1 MKHNLGYFGKIVVTL
16 QNISAG
22 CALALLVWYKEN
34 IIKI

>member
-22 CALALLVWYKEN
+22 CALAAIMQKN

>member
-22 CALALLVWYKEN
+22 CAELEYEN
-34 IIKI
+34 IKII